1 MKKLFIFL
9 LATICLAQAITFPP
23 VLAAD
28 PDYPRTPTIEM
39 LEDGYY
45 LETVIVDATSPLS
58 PMARSEMQY
67 VTKTKTTQ
75 LKNSSGVVLWSVSIT
90 ATFAYDGSSCYCMSY
105 SPSAKAYASTW
116 SIKNVTSSSNGMAAT
131 ATATA
136 TQTHATGIS
145 KDYMVS
151 VTIKCSVTGVIS

>member
-9 LATICLAQAITFPP
+9 LATICLAQAVIFPP

-28 PDYPRTPTIEM
+28 SDSPRTSTVEM

-45 LETVIVDATSPLS
+45 LETIIEDAISPSS
-58 PMARSEMQY
+58 PVSRSEIQY

-90 ATFAYDGSSCYCMSY
+90 ATFAYDGSSICCMSY
-105 SPSAKAYASTW
+105 TPSAKAYASTW
-116 SIKNVTSSSNGMAAT
+116 SIKNVTSSSNGIAAT

-136 TQTHATGIS
+136 TQTYALGIS
-145 KDYMVS
+145 KDYTVS
-151 VTIKCSVTGVIS
+151 VTIECSVNGVVS